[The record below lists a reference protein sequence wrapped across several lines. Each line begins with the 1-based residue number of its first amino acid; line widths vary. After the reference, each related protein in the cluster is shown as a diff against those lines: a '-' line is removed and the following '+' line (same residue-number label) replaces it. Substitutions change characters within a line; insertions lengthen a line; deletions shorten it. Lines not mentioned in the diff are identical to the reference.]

1 MSKDTNYY
9 LHQTPSQLAK
19 DLITLVDYSPD
30 DVLLEPFKG
39 EGAFFDH
46 FPEANPKLWAEIQEG
61 RDYRD
66 ISGSYDWVITNP
78 PFQLETGSKRTNS
91 FWFLIDYFT
100 QRANKGIAFLGNDRC
115 FSTLTPRRL
124 ELLKTRGWFL
134 HKVVVCSVKKWRGRY
149 FFLIFKKAPST
160 AFSHLLTNY
169 ESAS

>member
-1 MSKDTNYY
+1 MVKNDFYY
-9 LHQTPSQLAK
+9 LEQTPHVLAK
-19 DLITLVDYSPD
+19 DLIASLDLPAGMN
-30 DVLLEPFKG
+30 LLEPFKG

-78 PFQLETGSKRTNS
+78 PFQLETGSKRVNS
-91 FWFLIDYFT
+91 FWFLVDYFT
-100 QRANKGIAFLGNDRC
+100 QRANKGVAFLGNDRC

-149 FFLIFKKAPST
+149 FFLIFRKTPST
-160 AFSHLLTNY
+160 ALSHLLTNY
-169 ESAS
+169 E